1 MRNNIKAVF
10 LDRDGVI
17 NRYPGDT
24 RYVTSWKEFC
34 FLPGVRKALAQLTKH
49 GYKIFVISNQ
59 AGVGKGLYSKDD
71 LQFLTTRMLQ
81 EIKRTGGN
89 IEKVYY
95 CTHRKEINCSCRKP
109 KIGMIT
115 RIRKRYP
122 INIAHT
128 YFLGDT
134 IRDVRTAH
142 AAGCKSI
149 LLLSG
154 KEKFKNRKSW
164 DAKPDLVFRNLKE
177 AASFIIQHS

>member
-1 MRNNIKAVF
+1 MRSKIKAVF

-24 RYVTSWKEFC
+24 RYVRNWKEFH
-34 FLPGVRKALAQLTKH
+34 FLPGVRKAIAQLTKH
-49 GYKIFVISNQ
+49 GYKIFIISNQ
-59 AGVGKGLYSKDD
+59 AGVDKGLYSKDD
-71 LQFLTTRMLQ
+71 LQFLTSRMIQ
-81 EIKRTGGN
+81 EIKKAGGD

-95 CTHRKEINCSCRKP
+95 CTHRKEKHCPCRKP

-122 INIAHT
+122 ITITHT

-134 IRDVRTAH
+134 IRDVRTAR

-154 KEKFKNRKSW
+154 KEKFKGRNSW
-164 DAKPDLVFRNLKE
+164 EVKPDLVFRNLKE